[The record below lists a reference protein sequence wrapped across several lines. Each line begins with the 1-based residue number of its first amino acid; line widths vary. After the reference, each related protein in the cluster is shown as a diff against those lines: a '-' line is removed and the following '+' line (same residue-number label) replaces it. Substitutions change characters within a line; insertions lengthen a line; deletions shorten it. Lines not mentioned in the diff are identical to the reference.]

1 MSSCKSMANPAK
13 HQPSFVVP
21 VTKKMTS
28 INRQKLKELCAREV
42 QKFIAEHPKSAE
54 MYARARKSLL
64 GGVPM
69 NWMRKWAGAFPV
81 FVAKA
86 KGAHFK
92 DVDGREYVDL
102 CLGDTGAMTGHSPDV
117 VADAIAKRV
126 REGITLMLPTEDS
139 IWVADELKRRF
150 GLPYWQFALTATDA
164 NRFAIRIA
172 REITQRSKILVYNY
186 CYHGTVDESFA
197 SLRDGVV
204 GPRRGNIGPPVNPAE
219 TTRVVEFNDLNA
231 LEGALKHHD
240 VAVVLAEPAM
250 TNVGIIL
257 PDAGYWKASRELTRK
272 YGTLLL
278 ADETHTIC
286 VGPGGCTREWKL
298 DPDFVVFGKPIGSGI
313 PGSTYGCTE
322 KVADRISARI
332 ELEDCDV
339 GGIGGTLAGNA
350 LSLAAMRATLE
361 NVLTARAFE
370 KMIPLA
376 TRFAEGVRA
385 EIKKHALPWNV
396 QQLGARA
403 EYTFREKPPRNGG
416 ESAAASDFELERFLH
431 LYALNRGVLLTPF
444 HNMALMCPATTEADV
459 DLHTRI
465 FADAAGELTA

>member
-1 MSSCKSMANPAK
+1 
-13 HQPSFVVP
+13 
-21 VTKKMTS
+21 MTQ
-28 INRQKLKELCAREV
+28 INREKLKRLSEWEE
-42 QKFIAEHPKSAE
+42 QKFIAEHPRSAE

-81 FVAKA
+81 FVAQE
-86 KGAHFK
+86 KGAHVT

-139 IWVADELKRRF
+139 IWVADELRRRF

-197 SLRDGVV
+197 SLHSGVV
-204 GPRRGNIGPPVNPAE
+204 GSRRGNIGPPVNPAE

-231 LEGALKHHD
+231 LEDALKNGD

-257 PDAGYWKASRELTRK
+257 PDAGYWKAARELTRK

-298 DPDFVVFGKPIGSGI
+298 EPDFVVFGKPIGSGI

-322 KVADRISARI
+322 EVAERISARV

-350 LSLAAMRATLE
+350 LSLAAMRATLA
-361 NVLTARAFE
+361 NVLTAKAFE
-370 KMIPLA
+370 TMIPLA
-376 TRFAEGVRA
+376 TRFADGVRGQ
-385 EIKKHALPWNV
+385 IRKYGLPWNV
-396 QQLGARA
+396 QQLGARG

-416 ESAAASDFELERFLH
+416 ESAATADFELERFLH

-444 HNMALMCPATTEADV
+444 HNMALTCPATTEGDV
-459 DLHTRI
+459 DLHTGI
-465 FADAAGELTA
+465 FAEASRELTS

>member
-1 MSSCKSMANPAK
+1 MSAIKRDEL
-13 HQPSFVVP
+13 HQ
-21 VTKKMTS
+21 
-28 INRQKLKELCAREV
+28 LKQREEAR
-42 QKFIAEHPKSAE
+42 FIADHPKSAE
-54 MYARARKSLL
+54 LYARAKHSLL

-69 NWMRKWAGAFPV
+69 NWMNKWAGAFPV

-86 KGAHFK
+86 KGAHFT
-92 DVDGREYVDL
+92 DVDGHDYVDL

-117 VADAIAKRV
+117 VADAIAQRV

-139 IWVADELKRRF
+139 LWVGEELKRRF

-197 SLRDGVV
+197 GLHNGVV

-231 LEGALKHHD
+231 LEDALKRHD
-240 VAVVLAEPAM
+240 VAVLLAEPAM

-257 PDAGYWKASRELTRK
+257 PDEGYWKAARELTRK
-272 YGTLLL
+272 YGTLFI
-278 ADETHTIC
+278 ADETHSIC
-286 VGPGGCTREWKL
+286 AGQGGCTKEWKL

-313 PGSTYGCTE
+313 PGSAYGVTE
-322 KVADRISARI
+322 EVAQRISARI

-361 NVLTARAFE
+361 NVLTADAY
-370 KMIPLA
+370 KTMIPLA
-376 TRFAEGVRA
+376 KRFNDGVAA
-385 EIKKHALPWNV
+385 EIKKNELPWNV
-396 QQLGARA
+396 IQLGARA
-403 EYTFREKPPRNGG
+403 EYHFTPKPPHNGG
-416 ESAAASDFELERFLH
+416 ESAAAADFELERFLH

-444 HNMALMCPATTEADV
+444 HNMALMCPATTTADV
-459 DLHTRI
+459 DAHTRI
-465 FADAAGELTA
+465 FAEAARELIG

>member
-1 MSSCKSMANPAK
+1 MN
-13 HQPSFVVP
+13 
-21 VTKKMTS
+21 T
-28 INRQKLKELCAREV
+28 INRDRLHKLKEREEKRFV
-42 QKFIAEHPKSAE
+42 VEHPKSAE
-54 MYARARKSLL
+54 LYARAKNSLL

-69 NWMRKWAGAFPV
+69 NWMKKWAGAFPV
-81 FVAKA
+81 FAAKA
-86 KGAHFK
+86 KGAHFT
-92 DVDGREYVDL
+92 DVDGRGYVDL

-117 VADAIAKRV
+117 VADAIARRV

-139 IWVADELKRRF
+139 LWVGEELKRRF

-197 SLRDGVV
+197 GLHDGVV

-231 LEGALKHHD
+231 LEDALKQHD
-240 VAVVLAEPAM
+240 VAVLLAEPAM

-257 PDAGYWKASRELTRK
+257 PAEGYWKAARELTRK
-272 YGTLLL
+272 YGTLFM

-286 VGPGGCTREWKL
+286 AGPGGCTKEWQL

-313 PGSTYGCTE
+313 PGSTYGVTE
-322 KVADRISARI
+322 AVAQRISARI
-332 ELEDCDV
+332 ALEDCDV

-361 NVLTARAFE
+361 NVLTAKAYE
-370 KMIPLA
+370 TMIPLA
-376 TRFAEGVRA
+376 KRFNEGVAA
-385 EIKKHALPWNV
+385 EIKKNELPWNV
-396 QQLGARA
+396 IQLGARA
-403 EYTFREKPPRNGG
+403 EYHFTPKPPRNGG
-416 ESAAASDFELERFLH
+416 ESAAAADFELERFLH

-444 HNMALMCPATTEADV
+444 HNMALMCPATTGADV
-459 DLHTRI
+459 DLHTQI
-465 FADAAGELTA
+465 FADAARELTA

>member
-1 MSSCKSMANPAK
+1 MSAIK
-13 HQPSFVVP
+13 
-21 VTKKMTS
+21 
-28 INRQKLKELCAREV
+28 REKLHLLKQREEAR
-42 QKFIAEHPKSAE
+42 FIAEHPKSAE
-54 MYARARKSLL
+54 LYARAKHSLL

-69 NWMRKWAGAFPV
+69 NWMNKWAGAFPV

-86 KGAHFK
+86 KGAHFT
-92 DVDGREYVDL
+92 DVDGHEYVDL

-139 IWVADELKRRF
+139 LCVGQELKHRF

-172 REITQRSKILVYNY
+172 REITQRPKILVYHY

-197 SLRDGVV
+197 SLHNGVV

-231 LEGALKHHD
+231 LEDALADHD
-240 VAVVLAEPAM
+240 VAVLLAEPAM
-250 TNVGIIL
+250 TNVGLLL
-257 PDAGYWKASRELTRK
+257 PDDGYWKAARALTRE
-272 YGTLLL
+272 YGTLFI

-286 VGPGGCTREWKL
+286 AGPGGCTKEWKL

-313 PGSTYGCTE
+313 PGSTYGVTE
-322 KVADRISARI
+322 EVAKRISARI

-361 NVLTARAFE
+361 NVLTAEAY
-370 KMIPLA
+370 KTMIPLA
-376 TRFAEGVRA
+376 KRFNDGVAA
-385 EIKKHALPWNV
+385 EIQKNALPWNV
-396 QQLGARA
+396 IQLGARA
-403 EYTFREKPPRNGG
+403 EYHFTPKPPRSGG
-416 ESAAASDFELERFLH
+416 ESAAAADFELERLLH

-444 HNMALMCPATTEADV
+444 HNMALMCPATTAADV
-459 DLHTRI
+459 DLHTAI
-465 FADAAGELTA
+465 FAEAAAELVA